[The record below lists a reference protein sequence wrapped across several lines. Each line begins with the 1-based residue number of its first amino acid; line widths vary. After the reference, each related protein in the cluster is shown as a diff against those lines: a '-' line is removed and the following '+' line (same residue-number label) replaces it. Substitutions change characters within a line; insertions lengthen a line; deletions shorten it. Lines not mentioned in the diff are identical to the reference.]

1 MKTAKAVLLTLL
13 VVVALGITGVYV
25 FLSVGAM
32 PANAD
37 AKPYPLER
45 WAAKRSLHAT
55 IAREAPKGDN
65 PVKKTDADL
74 IAGIKLYA
82 ENCAV
87 CHGAEDGKASNTAK
101 GLYQRPPQLAE
112 HGVEDDD
119 AGETYW
125 KIFHGIRL
133 TGMPSYHYALSQ
145 HQIWQLTLFLQY
157 MDQLPPKAEKV
168 WKAVPSQAPKIKA
181 EG

>member
-1 MKTAKAVLLTLL
+1 MKTVTTVLLTVL
-13 VVVALGITGVYV
+13 VLVALGLTGVYI

-37 AKPYPLER
+37 AQPPALER

-55 IAREAPKGDN
+55 IARQAPQGDN
-65 PVKKTDADL
+65 PVKLTDADL

-87 CHGAEDGKASNTAK
+87 CHGAADGEASNTAK
-101 GLYQRPPQLAE
+101 GLYQRPPQLAR

-125 KIFHGIRL
+125 KIYHGIRL
-133 TGMPSYHYALSQ
+133 TGMPSYHYTLSQ
-145 HQIWQLTLFLQY
+145 KQIWQMTLFLQY
-157 MDQLPPKAEKV
+157 MDQLPPKAEKA